1 MDDYLDLPRVIEPS
15 EPEVITY
22 DYASKPYRFIRLYQ
36 TSYDPNIGQNK
47 EQQRDED

>member
-1 MDDYLDLPRVIEPS
+1 MNDYLDLPKVIVPP
-15 EPEVITY
+15 EPEVIIY
-22 DYASKPYRFIRLYQ
+22 DYASKPYRFTRLYQ